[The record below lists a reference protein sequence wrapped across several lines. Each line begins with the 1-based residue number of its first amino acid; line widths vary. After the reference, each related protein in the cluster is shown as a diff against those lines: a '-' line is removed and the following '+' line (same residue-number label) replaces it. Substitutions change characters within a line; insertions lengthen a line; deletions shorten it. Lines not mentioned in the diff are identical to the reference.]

1 MHLYLVVLTLML
13 SVAAARGDEP
23 GAGEAILKKCEI
35 CHSLTAGGPT
45 KAGPNLHGIYGRKAG
60 TTPGFAFSSAMKNSS
75 IVWDD
80 GTLTAFLRN
89 PKDAL
94 AGNRMSFPGITD
106 EAALADL
113 LARLKQATQ

>member
-1 MHLYLVVLTLML
+1 MVVLTLMWF
-13 SVAAARGDEP
+13 VVTARADEP
-23 GAGEAILKKCEI
+23 GAGEALLKKCEI

-60 TTPGFAFSSAMKNSS
+60 TTPGFVFSIAMKNSG

-80 GTLTAFLRN
+80 GTLTAFLRD
-89 PKDAL
+89 PKNEL
-94 AGNRMSFPGITD
+94 PGNRMSFPGVSD
-106 EAALADL
+106 EAALVDL